1 MPPHQDVELVAG
13 SYGTQRDAAAAAAA
27 CPRSFRVER
36 VSVHVRS
43 FSLVARALHG
53 RGGRLLADE
62 TAC

>member
-13 SYGTQRDAAAAAAA
+13 SYGTQRDAAAAAA

-43 FSLVARALHG
+43 FSLVARAL
-53 RGGRLLADE
+53 RERSGRLLADE